1 MISIITAVHNQLAMN
16 KLFMQ
21 SLRKYSAMDFELIII
36 DNAST
41 DGSADFFEAA
51 GAKVIRNDQ
60 TFHIHIHK
68 IKELK

>member
-41 DGSADFFEAA
+41 DGSADF
-51 GAKVIRNDQ
+51 
-60 TFHIHIHK
+60 
-68 IKELK
+68 LKQLVQR